1 MDRGASASDDEAAR
15 RRSGVLICRALRV
28 PRYSSEAPQASIM
41 IRATHTS
48 TPVAAHS
55 ARGCTQNHLG
65 VVQACERPL
74 HITSRLYRGSS
85 KLRSGANVNAKQ
97 DDHCKPLHETT
108 CRARQGAAP
117 RRYCYRRAECDWE
130 YAVTCRVVLWLLE
143 CGADVDTEDDEGRT
157 AYQIAL

>member
-1 MDRGASASDDEAAR
+1 
-15 RRSGVLICRALRV
+15 
-28 PRYSSEAPQASIM
+28 M
-41 IRATHTS
+41 IRATHIS

-97 DDHCKPLHETT
+97 DGHCKPLHETT

-117 RRYCYRRAECDWE
+117 RRYFYRCAECDWE
-130 YAVTCRVVLWLLE
+130 YAATPLYVVSCYSCLNVKLMWTLRMMRAELRIRLRCRR
-143 CGADVDTEDDEGRT
+143 DTTRSHSYFQGILSR
-157 AYQIAL
+157 IRHRI